1 MTQRVLKEAIVTLDK
16 YVQEISK
23 YFFKIDYYI
32 FNNDVNLRNARLKL
46 DSLRQDLID
55 FNKMMAENI
64 QTVKS
69 LESQLNEL
77 E

>member
-1 MTQRVLKEAIVTLDK
+1 MKEAIVTLDK
-16 YVQEISK
+16 YVHEISK
-23 YFFKIDYYI
+23 YSSEIDYLI
-32 FNNDVNLRNARLKL
+32 FNNEVNVMHAQQKL

-55 FNKMMAENI
+55 FNKMMGENI